1 MTARGVLVFSA
12 AQSRNELRNRC
23 AVMSVRLIL
32 RNSIRNATFD
42 SGAFGERPGNTDV
55 ANPARWWRPGTATGT
70 IDVVTSG

>member
-1 MTARGVLVFSA
+1 
-12 AQSRNELRNRC
+12 
-23 AVMSVRLIL
+23 VMSVRLIL